1 MKVCVIGS
9 GTMGSGIGEVFA
21 ISSNEVVLYDIYENQ
36 IANARVR
43 IEESLGKLRDSGKIK
58 EEPRDIVSR
67 IRFTTSP
74 SDLEG
79 ADVYIEAVFEKPEVK
94 AETLKKISEV
104 APKKAIIGSNTSSIS
119 ITYLSKFV
127 SNPERFLGIHFFNP
141 VPVMK
146 LVEVV
151 KGDRTQE
158 SVVRK
163 VFEMVKALGGK
174 EPVISQDFPGFI
186 ANRVL
191 VPLIR
196 EPYCSWRR
204 AWQPRTT

>member
-1 MKVCVIGS
+1 M
-9 GTMGSGIGEVFA
+9 
-21 ISSNEVVLYDIYENQ
+21 
-36 IANARVR
+36 
-43 IEESLGKLRDSGKIK
+43 
-58 EEPRDIVSR
+58 
-67 IRFTTSP
+67 
-74 SDLEG
+74 
-79 ADVYIEAVFEKPEVK
+79 FEKPEVK